1 MTIPS
6 FLSLSGEPFVVG
18 QASGEVLSC
27 ETELSFWGGVEPEKG
42 EIIDQHHPLCGHFL
56 QGKIL
61 VLPGG
66 RGSCS
71 GSGVILEMMVNGKG
85 PDAIIISRPDDIIT
99 LGVWIAQE
107 MFDKSIPV
115 VMLEADEFEKISNQ
129 KYASIIGE
137 KVQCS
142 EQRFTTNLPFD
153 SASEKSLIWN
163 EITLSDYDRSL
174 LNGEKSLAAQ
184 VAMKVILHM
193 AKLAGAKA
201 LIDVSQVHIDGCI
214 YTGEASLRFAQ
225 KLHEMGGEFAVPTSL
240 NSISVDYLRW
250 ESQGVPSDFGTQAS
264 ALADA
269 YVAMGAKATF
279 TCAPYLLDTAP
290 EQGEQIA
297 WAESNAVVFANSV
310 LGARTMKYPD
320 FLDACI
326 ALTGRAPL
334 AGAHIN
340 EYRKATLQITLNNLP
355 AIDDLFYPLLGYY
368 VGKLA
373 GNRIPVVDGAE
384 SLEPDL
390 DDLKAF
396 GAAFATVSSAAMFHI
411 TGVTPEAKTLD
422 HVLADTHKVEKVTLL
437 CSDLFKSWEELSGA
451 KHESSDLIS
460 LGNPH
465 FSFTEF
471 EKLARLCAGKSIAAK
486 VSMYITAGRAV
497 VAQAEEAGYI
507 KIVED
512 FGAEIITDTCWCM
525 IQDPIIPHEAKV
537 ICTNSAKYAHY
548 GPGMTGRAFKFLG
561 LGDCVQEAIT
571 GSAAE
576 RTPEWLT

>member
-6 FLSLSGEPFVVG
+6 IFNLSGESVING
-18 QASGEVLSC
+18 QACGEVLPC
-27 ETELSFWGGVEPEKG
+27 ETELSFWGGVEPEDGK
-42 EIIDQHHPLCGHFL
+42 IIDQHHPLCGHLL

-85 PDAIIISRPDDIIT
+85 PDAIVISRPDDIIT

-107 MFDKSIPV
+107 MFDKTIPV
-115 VMLEADEFEKISNQ
+115 VMLDTDEFKKISKQ
-129 KYASIIGE
+129 KYAYIVGDKI
-137 KVQCS
+137 QCS
-142 EQRFTTNLPFD
+142 EQAIAANLPFD
-153 SASEKSLIWN
+153 SNTLNASQWDQIV
-163 EITLSDYDRSL
+163 LSDYDRSL

-184 VAMKVILHM
+184 VAMKIILHM
-193 AKLAGAKA
+193 AQLAGAKS

-214 YTGEASLRFAQ
+214 YTGEASLAFAQ
-225 KLHEMGGEFAVPTSL
+225 KLHQMGGEFAVPTSL
-240 NSISVDYLRW
+240 NSISVDYRRW
-250 ESQGVPSDFGTQAS
+250 QVQGVASDFGTQAS

-334 AGAHIN
+334 AGSHIDD
-340 EYRKATLQITLNNLP
+340 YRKARLQVTLKDLP
-355 AIDDLFYPLLGYY
+355 VVDDLFYPLLGYY

-373 GNRIPVVDGAE
+373 GDRIPVVDGIE
-384 SLEPDL
+384 RLEPDL
-390 DDLKAF
+390 DDMKAF

-411 TGVTPEAKTLD
+411 KGVTPEATTLD
-422 HVLADTHKVEKVTLL
+422 DILAESHHVEKVILSCADLL
-437 CSDLFKSWEELSGA
+437 ASWEELNHARQQG
-451 KHESSDLIS
+451 SDLIS

-465 FSFTEF
+465 FSLTEF
-471 EKLARLCAGKSIAAK
+471 EKLARLCEGKRIAPK
-486 VSMYITAGRAV
+486 VCMYITAGRAV
-497 VAQAEEAGYI
+497 VAQAEDAGYI
-507 KIVED
+507 KVVEN
-512 FGAEIITDTCWCM
+512 FGAKIITDTCWCM

-537 ICTNSAKYAHY
+537 IATNSAKYAHY
-548 GPGMTGRAFKFLG
+548 GPGMTGRKVKFLS
-561 LGDCVQEAIT
+561 LDNCVQEAT
-571 GSAAE
+571 GVASVN
-576 RTPEWLT
+576 TPEWLI